1 MAEYVVPEGGLKAAI
16 KAADSVA
23 DDDDFLKALEAF
35 IRWQSEEAPVPTP
48 EQCAEMLQSFA
59 LDGEARTGGPV
70 NRAQA
75 RCIAKTWIRR
85 MYLAPEPEVPEAIKD
100 LLVSQIAPLVFR
112 SESGLGYNEAVT
124 EAYRR
129 GLKAGV

>member
-100 LLVSQIAPLVFR
+100 LKYEWLNGVQQACLDAINR
-112 SESGLGYNEAVT
+112 RIG